1 MKSIKDEYR
10 RFRKWQENPIDY
22 QDSHENH
29 HCCNCGVDMDNNYCP
44 RCGQKAVYGPI
55 TWKSVWQGIMDV
67 WGVGTR
73 SLPFTLWQLIWRPG
87 YLMRDYISGKRQ
99 VSFPP
104 VKMLLLVGVVAFLI
118 DNLTDPDQTA
128 QTVAVTSTGI
138 RYFIDVVFNWLDVHY
153 AWSLLIAFCYLIVPV
168 WSLFREAPRCLHH
181 TLPQGFF
188 IHVFVATQFLLVTM
202 LFYLITFFL
211 FPKYNGENYEGIV
224 FLLIIPL
231 LLLIDYKQLFG
242 YSWRGT
248 LWRAIMAVPMALL
261 FFRALVQFSL
271 AFLRLVEHGMGKQFW
286 EYVLM
291 AIDGAVLL
299 WLVMEIVGVINR
311 KEWRNN
317 SWWHVLKRLALAA
330 LALLITTGICYSI
343 GHNSSIVGLYNAFMD
358 VIKL

>member
-1 MKSIKDEYR
+1 MKAIKEEYR
-10 RFRKWQENPIDY
+10 RFRKWQENPINY

-29 HCCNCGVDMDNNYCP
+29 HCCNCGVDMENNYCP

-55 TWKSVWQGIMDV
+55 TWKSVRQGVLDV
-67 WGVGTR
+67 WGVSTR
-73 SLPFTLWQLIWRPG
+73 SLPYTLWQLIWRPG

-118 DNLTDPDQTA
+118 DNLTDPEQTV

-138 RYFIDVVFNWLDVHY
+138 RYYIDVVSNWLDVHY
-153 AWSLLIAFCYLIVPV
+153 AWSLLIAFCYLIIPV
-168 WSLFREAPRCLHH
+168 WSLFREAPKYPHH

-211 FPKYNGENYEGIV
+211 FPKYNGEYFAGFV

-231 LLLIDYKQLFG
+231 LLLMDYKQLFG
-242 YSWRGT
+242 YNWWGT
-248 LWRAIMAVPMALL
+248 LWRAIMVVPMALM
-261 FFRALVQFSL
+261 FFRALVQFGR

-291 AIDGAVLL
+291 GIDGAVLL

-311 KEWRNN
+311 KEWRH
-317 SWWHVLKRLALAA
+317 SGWWHVVKRPVLIALILAVTDSACFYFGLSGA
-330 LALLITTGICYSI
+330 
-343 GHNSSIVGLYNAFMD
+343 VVDLYNTYLS
-358 VIKL
+358 VSS

>member
-1 MKSIKDEYR
+1 MKAIKEEYR
-10 RFRKWQENPIDY
+10 RFRKWQENPINY
-22 QDSHENH
+22 RDSHENH
-29 HCCNCGVDMDNNYCP
+29 HCCNCGVDMENNYCP

-55 TWKSVWQGIMDV
+55 TWKSVWQGVMDV
-67 WGVGTR
+67 WGVSTR
-73 SLPFTLWQLIWRPG
+73 SLPYTLWQLIWRPG

-118 DNLTDPDQTA
+118 DNLTDPETVQTA
-128 QTVAVTSTGI
+128 AVTSTGI
-138 RYFIDVVFNWLDVHY
+138 RYYLDVVFNWLDVHY
-153 AWSLLIAFCYLIVPV
+153 AWSLLMAFCYLIIPV
-168 WSLFREAPRCLHH
+168 WSLFREAPLYPHH

-202 LFYLITFFL
+202 LFYLTSFFL
-211 FPKYNGENYEGIV
+211 FPKYDGDNFGGIV

-242 YSWRGT
+242 YSWWGT
-248 LWRAIMAVPMALL
+248 LWRAIMAVPMALM
-261 FFRALVQFSL
+261 FFKALVQFGC

-291 AIDGAVLL
+291 GIDGAVLL

-311 KEWRNN
+311 KEWRH
-317 SWWHVLKRLALAA
+317 SGWWQVVKRPVLIALILAVTSSACYYFGCQGALA
-330 LALLITTGICYSI
+330 
-343 GHNSSIVGLYNAFMD
+343 GLYHIYFG
-358 VIKL
+358 LTTL